1 MCADPSRNA
10 LDIKRRNWEM
20 LERFVL
26 DQTDLSVYDIK
37 ITAAHWKGFLKYRR
51 MAFFWNIVYSF

>member
-1 MCADPSRNA
+1 MWADPSRNA

-26 DQTDLSVYDIK
+26 DQTDLSVYDMK
-37 ITAAHWKGFLKYRR
+37 ITAAHWKDFLNYRR
-51 MAFFWNIVYSF
+51 MAFF